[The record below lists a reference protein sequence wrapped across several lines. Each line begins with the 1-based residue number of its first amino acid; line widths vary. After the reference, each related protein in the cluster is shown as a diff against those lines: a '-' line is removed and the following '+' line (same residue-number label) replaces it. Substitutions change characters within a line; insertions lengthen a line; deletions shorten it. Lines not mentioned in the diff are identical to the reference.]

1 MKVIGLTGGIGS
13 GKTTVSDLFGKL
25 GIEVVDADV
34 VSRLLTAVNG
44 GAMPEIIRHFG
55 SEAAS
60 PEGSMNRKFIRE
72 LVFSDPAAKTAL
84 ENILHPLIRKE
95 CQRQLAAS
103 KSPYTILSV
112 PLLIESPFWRSSIDR
127 LLVVDA
133 PEALRIERVAQR
145 SRLTPEAVKKIISTQ
160 ATTDQRLD
168 AADDVIEN
176 AGTFEMLKASVLK
189 LNLMYLSLSE
199 KN

>member
-13 GKTTVSDLFGKL
+13 GKTTVSDLFEEL

-34 VSRLLTAVNG
+34 VSRQLTAVNG
-44 GAMPEIIRHFG
+44 GAMPDIVKHFG
-55 SEAAS
+55 PEAAS
-60 PEGSMNRKFIRE
+60 PDSSMNRKFIRE

-95 CQRQLAAS
+95 CQRQLDAS
-103 KSPYTILSV
+103 QSPYTILSV

-127 LLVVDA
+127 LLVVEA
-133 PEALRIERVAQR
+133 PEALRIERVVQR
-145 SRLTPEAVKKIISTQ
+145 SHLTPEAVKKIISTQ
-160 ATTDQRLD
+160 ATTAQRLD

-176 AGTFEMLKASVLK
+176 VGACEMLKASVLK
-189 LNLMYLSLSE
+189 LHSLYLALTKE
-199 KN
+199 N

>member
-13 GKTTVSDLFGKL
+13 GKTTVSDLFEEL

-34 VSRLLTAVNG
+34 VSWQLTAVNG
-44 GAMPEIIRHFG
+44 GAMPDIVKHFG
-55 SEAAS
+55 PEAAS
-60 PEGSMNRKFIRE
+60 PDSSMNRKFIRE

-95 CQRQLAAS
+95 CQRQLDAS
-103 KSPYTILSV
+103 QSPYTILSV

-127 LLVVDA
+127 LLVVEA
-133 PEALRIERVAQR
+133 PEALRVERVVQR
-145 SRLTPEAVKKIISTQ
+145 SHLTPEAVKKIISTQ
-160 ATTDQRLD
+160 ATTAQRLD

-176 AGTFEMLKASVLK
+176 VGTFEMLKLHA
-189 LNLMYLSLSE
+189 MYLSLSR
-199 KN
+199 KS

>member
-13 GKTTVSDLFGKL
+13 GKTTVSDLFEEL

-34 VSRLLTAVNG
+34 VSRQLTAVNG
-44 GAMPEIIRHFG
+44 GAMPDIVKHFG
-55 SEAAS
+55 PEAAS
-60 PEGSMNRKFIRE
+60 PDISMNRKFIRE

-95 CQRQLAAS
+95 CQRQLDAS
-103 KSPYTILSV
+103 QSPYTILSV

-127 LLVVDA
+127 LLVVEA
-133 PEALRIERVAQR
+133 PEALRIERVVQR
-145 SRLTPEAVKKIISTQ
+145 SHLTPEAVKKIISTQ
-160 ATTDQRLD
+160 ATTAQRLD

-176 AGTFEMLKASVLK
+176 VSTCEMLKASVLK
-189 LNLMYLSLSE
+189 LHSLYLALTKE
-199 KN
+199 N